1 MEQISEDV
9 QISIENT
16 DGKLIPSIDRLIL
29 LNDAECRQL
38 LVEWDSSKKLC
49 IHHLFEQQVQ
59 RTPAAVAV
67 VFQDRQLTYQELN
80 TQANQLASH
89 LRSLG
94 VTAETLVGICIDRSL
109 DMLVGLLGILKA
121 GGVYIPLDPTYPAER
136 LAFMLADSQAAI
148 IVTQQSL
155 VEQLDPLLG
164 DDCRV
169 LVCMDSDAE
178 IIATQSDENLRDIL
192 LGDNL
197 AYIIYTSGS
206 TGKPK
211 GVQIAHQS
219 LSNLLNSMQT
229 ALQVTASETF
239 LAVTTISF
247 DIAALELYLPLIV
260 GAKLILVSRDTAL
273 DGNKLL
279 AEIISSGATVMQSTP
294 ATWQMLVGCGFSTKH
309 RLKQILSGGEALP
322 RRLSHQLLAV
332 SDEVWNVYGP
342 TETTIWSSAYRVNS
356 AERTLRE
363 RTSVVKTSLE
373 PIGTA
378 IANTELY
385 VLDANLQPVEAGL
398 YGELHIGGIGL
409 ARGYLNR
416 PELTAEKFI
425 PHPFRKEPGA
435 KLYKTGDWV
444 FCRSDGNLE
453 YAERIDQQVKIRGFR
468 IELGEIETALYN
480 HPQVRETVVIP
491 REDEPGNK
499 RLVAYV
505 VTTEAKAP
513 STSEF
518 RQHLQQTLPD
528 YMIPAVFVQLAALPL
543 TPNCKIDRRA
553 LPVPQQTR
561 LESADSFVAPR
572 DKLESQLT
580 EIWEEFLK
588 IKPIGIRDNFFDLGG
603 DSLLAMSLFVKIAEI
618 CQIQLPLS
626 AIFQVPTIESLAKVL
641 RSETSLPAWYSL
653 VPIQPMSDPPES
665 NIGQQSPLFI
675 IHWLN
680 HRELY
685 QQLGFNRPIYGLH
698 YGIADAS
705 DRVLTLP
712 TIEDLATHYIKEM
725 RDIQSQGPY
734 YLVGH
739 SWGGTIAYE
748 MARQLVAQGH
758 EVDLLALLDTYLE
771 KSIWKVLPL
780 TQKLGNVRQIG
791 LFGLINRLRLKL
803 ENKSHIVND
812 DDSSSGLTHAD
823 LFIKYRLTSAAID
836 NYIPKPYSGRVI
848 LFQASNSCIPINYS
862 VETAEVILKK
872 FVTGSLEIHQ
882 ISGDHHSIL
891 KHPNV
896 SIVAATIE
904 TYIRDSIEI
913 QANRR
918 VCSCTSLNAPESL
931 LDRNNL
937 YRVN

>member
-16 DGKLIPSIDRLIL
+16 EGKLTPSIDNLIL
-29 LNDAECRQL
+29 LSDAERCQL
-38 LVEWDSSKKLC
+38 LTEWDNSKKLC

-59 RTPAAVAV
+59 YTPEAIAV

-80 TQANQLASH
+80 AQANQLAHH

-121 GGVYIPLDPTYPAER
+121 GGVYIPLDPAYPVER
-136 LAFMLADSQAAI
+136 LAFMLADSQAPV

-155 VEQLDPLLG
+155 VKQLDPLLG
-164 DDCRV
+164 DDCRMV
-169 LVCMDSDAE
+169 VCMDSDRAA
-178 IIATQSDENLRDIL
+178 ITTQSDKNLLDIIP
-192 LGDNL
+192 GDNL

-229 ALQVTASETF
+229 ALKVTASETF

-260 GAKLILVSRDTAL
+260 GAKLILVSRDTGL

-279 AEIISSGATVMQSTP
+279 AEISSSGATVMQSTP
-294 ATWQMLVGCGFSTKH
+294 ATWQMLVGCGLSANH

-322 RRLSHQLLAV
+322 RRLSQQLLAV

-342 TETTIWSSAYRVNS
+342 TETTIWSSAYRVN
-356 AERTLRE
+356 
-363 RTSVVKTSLE
+363 RTSAVQTSLE

-385 VLDANLQPVEAGL
+385 ILDANLQPVEAGL

-425 PHPFRKEPGA
+425 PHPFSKEPGA
-435 KLYKTGDWV
+435 RLYKTGDWV

-453 YAERIDQQVKIRGFR
+453 YAERIDLQVKIRGFR
-468 IELGEIETALYN
+468 IELGEIETTLYN
-480 HPQVRETVVIP
+480 HPQVRETVVIA

-513 STSEF
+513 STGEF
-518 RQHLQQTLPD
+518 RQYLQQTLPD
-528 YMIPAVFVQLAALPL
+528 YMIPAVFIQLAALPL

-553 LPVPQQTR
+553 LPAPQQTR

-588 IKPIGIRDNFFDLGG
+588 IKPIGITDNFFDLGG
-603 DSLLAMSLFVKIAEI
+603 DSLLAMSLFVKIATVS
-618 CQIQLPLS
+618 QTTLPLS
-626 AIFQVPTIESLAKVL
+626 AIFQAPTIESLAKVL
-641 RSETSLPAWYSL
+641 RSETSLPNWYSL
-653 VPIQPMSDPPES
+653 VPIQTTANPVGEKLCQHP
-665 NIGQQSPLFI
+665 PLFI

-685 QQLGFNRPIYGLH
+685 QQLGVNRAIYGLH

-705 DRVLTLP
+705 DLVPPLP
-712 TIEDLATHYIKEM
+712 TIEDLAAHYIKEM
-725 RDIQSQGPY
+725 CELQPQGPY
-734 YLVGH
+734 YLLGH

-748 MARQLVAQGH
+748 MSRQLVAQGH
-758 EVDLLALLDTYLE
+758 EVGMLALFDTNLDE
-771 KSIWKVLPL
+771 HNRQVLPL
-780 TQKLGNVRQIG
+780 NQKLLNLYHIG
-791 LFGLINRLRLKL
+791 LMGLAHRAKRKLEVKFYRLKA
-803 ENKSHIVND
+803 KHR
-812 DDSSSGLTHAD
+812 SSDFTNAD
-823 LFIKYRLTSAAID
+823 LFIQDPRIGAAIA
-836 NYIPKPYSGRVI
+836 NYIPKLYTGRAI
-848 LFQASNSCIPINYS
+848 LFQAMNPWISISS
-862 VETAEVILKK
+862 RVESPEITLKK
-872 FVTGSLEIHQ
+872 LVNGSLEVHPIP
-882 ISGDHHSIL
+882 GDHHSML
-891 KHPNV
+891 TQPNV
-896 SIVAATIE
+896 SIVAKAIE
-904 TYIRDSIEI
+904 TYIQGFPIG
-913 QANRR
+913 
-918 VCSCTSLNAPESL
+918 
-931 LDRNNL
+931 
-937 YRVN
+937 

>member
-1 MEQISEDV
+1 MEQINEDV
-9 QISIENT
+9 QISIDST
-16 DGKLIPSIDRLIL
+16 MGKLIPSIDSLIL
-29 LNDAECRQL
+29 LSDAERRQL
-38 LVEWDSSKKLC
+38 LIEWDNSEKLC

-59 RTPAAVAV
+59 RTPEAIAV
-67 VFQDRQLTYQELN
+67 VFQNRQLTYLELN
-80 TQANQLASH
+80 NQANRLANH

-94 VTAETLVGICIDRSL
+94 VTVETLVGICIDRSL
-109 DMLVGLLGILKA
+109 DMLVGLLSILKA
-121 GGVYIPLDPTYPAER
+121 GGVYIPLDPAYPAER
-136 LAFMLADSQAAI
+136 LAFMLADSQAGV

-155 VEQLDPLLG
+155 VEQLEPLLPN
-164 DDCRV
+164 DRCM
-169 LVCMDSDAE
+169 LVCIDRDIEA
-178 IIATQSDENLRDIL
+178 IATQSHENLLDPIA
-192 LGDNL
+192 GDNL

-229 ALQVTASETF
+229 SLKVSASETF

-279 AEIISSGATVMQSTP
+279 AEISSSGATVMQSTP
-294 ATWQMLVGCGFSTKH
+294 ATWQMLVGCGLSTNCG
-309 RLKQILSGGEALP
+309 LKQILSGGEALP

-342 TETTIWSSAYRVNS
+342 TETTIWSSAYQVN
-356 AERTLRE
+356 
-363 RTSVVKTSLE
+363 RTSAVQTSLE

-385 VLDANLQPVEAGL
+385 ILDANLQPVETGL

-425 PHPFRKEPGA
+425 PHPFSKQPGA
-435 KLYKTGDWV
+435 RLYKTGDWV

-468 IELGEIETALYN
+468 IELGEIETALYQ
-480 HPQVRETVVIP
+480 HPQVRETVVIA

-513 STSEF
+513 SNSEF
-518 RQHLQQTLPD
+518 REHLQQTLPD
-528 YMIPAVFVQLAALPL
+528 FMIPAVFVQLAALPL

-553 LPVPQQTR
+553 LPAPPQTR
-561 LESADSFVAPR
+561 VELADSFVAPR

-588 IKPIGIRDNFFDLGG
+588 IKPIGITDNFFELGG
-603 DSLLAMSLFVKIAEI
+603 HSLLAMSLFVKIAAV
-618 CQIQLPLS
+618 CQANLPLS
-626 AIFQVPTIESLAKVL
+626 AIFQAPTIEALAKVL
-641 RSETSLPAWYSL
+641 RAEISLPSWYSL
-653 VPIQPMSDPPES
+653 VPIQTIDSNLENSPP
-665 NIGQQSPLFI
+665 IFI
-675 IHWLN
+675 VHWLN

-685 QQLGFNRPIYGLH
+685 QQLGVNRSIYGLH

-705 DRVLTLP
+705 DRVPNLP
-712 TIEDLATHYIKEM
+712 SIVDLAAHYIKEM
-725 RDIQSQGPY
+725 CELQSQGPY
-734 YLVGH
+734 YLLGH

-748 MARQLVAQGH
+748 MACQLVAQGH
-758 EVDLLALLDTYLE
+758 EVSLLGLFDTNLDE
-771 KSIWKVLPL
+771 NNRQALPL
-780 TQKLGNVRQIG
+780 TQKLANLRQIG
-791 LFGLINRLRLKL
+791 LSGLAHRAKRKL
-803 ENKSHIVND
+803 EVKFYLHKAKHRASDFSN
-812 DDSSSGLTHAD
+812 AD
-823 LFIKYRLTSAAID
+823 LFIEDPRIAIAIS
-836 NYIPKPYSGRVI
+836 NYTPKPYTGRVV
-848 LFQASNSCIPINYS
+848 LFQPIEPWIS
-862 VETAEVILKK
+862 ITSGVETAEVALQKL
-872 FVTGSLEIHQ
+872 VDGSIEVHPVP
-882 ISGDHHSIL
+882 GDHHSIL
-891 KHPNV
+891 KEPNV
-896 SIVAATIE
+896 SIVAQTID
-904 TYIRDSIEI
+904 TYIREGIAERYL
-913 QANRR
+913 QN
-918 VCSCTSLNAPESL
+918 
-931 LDRNNL
+931 
-937 YRVN
+937 

>member
-1 MEQISEDV
+1 MEQINEDV
-9 QISIENT
+9 QISIEST
-16 DGKLIPSIDRLIL
+16 DGKLIPSIDNLIL
-29 LNDAECRQL
+29 LNDAERRQL
-38 LVEWDSSKKLC
+38 LVEWDNSRKLC

-67 VFQDRQLTYQELN
+67 VFQNRQLTYQELN
-80 TQANQLASH
+80 IQANQLASH
-89 LRSLG
+89 LRALG

-121 GGVYIPLDPTYPAER
+121 GGVYIPLDPSYPAER
-136 LAFMLADSQAAI
+136 LAFMLADSQAPV

-155 VEQLDPLLG
+155 VEQLKPLLG

-169 LVCMDSDAE
+169 LVCMDRDAE
-178 IIATQSDENLRDIL
+178 IIATQRDENLPDIIA
-192 LGDNL
+192 GDNL

-211 GVQIAHQS
+211 GVQIEHQS

-229 ALQVTASETF
+229 TLNVTASETF

-294 ATWQMLVGCGFSTKH
+294 ATWQMLVGCGLSTKH
-309 RLKQILSGGEALP
+309 PLKQILSGGEALP

-356 AERTLRE
+356 AQRTLRE
-363 RTSVVKTSLE
+363 GTSAVQTSLE

-385 VLDANLQPVEAGL
+385 ILDANLQPVEAGL

-435 KLYKTGDWV
+435 RLYKTGDWV

-480 HPQVRETVVIP
+480 HPQVRETVVIA

-553 LPVPQQTR
+553 LPAPQQTR
-561 LESADSFVAPR
+561 LESADSFVPPG
-572 DKLESQLT
+572 DKLESQLI

-588 IKPIGIRDNFFDLGG
+588 IKPIGITDNFFDLGG
-603 DSLLAMSLFVKIAEI
+603 DSLLAMSLFVKIETV
-618 CQIQLPLS
+618 CQTNLPLS
-626 AIFQVPTIESLAKVL
+626 AIFQAPNIAALAQVL
-641 RSETSLPAWYSL
+641 RSQISLPNWYSL
-653 VPIQPMSDPPES
+653 VPIQPKGERA
-665 NIGQQSPLFI
+665 PLFM
-675 IHWLN
+675 IHSLN
-680 HRELY
+680 HRDFY
-685 QQLGFNRPIYGLH
+685 HQLGTDRPIYGLH
-698 YGIADAS
+698 YGIADRS
-705 DRVLTLP
+705 DRVPDLP
-712 TIEDLATHYIKEM
+712 TIEDLAAHYIKEM
-725 RDIQSQGPY
+725 REVQPHGPY
-734 YLVGH
+734 YLMGH
-739 SWGGTIAYE
+739 SFGGAIAYE
-748 MARQLVAQGH
+748 MSRQLVDRGV
-758 EVDLLALLDTYLE
+758 EV
-771 KSIWKVLPL
+771 
-780 TQKLGNVRQIG
+780 
-791 LFGLINRLRLKL
+791 GLIALFNTNLDRQNRQSLSLAQRFANFHRLGLSELIDRAKHRLKFKFNL
-803 ENKSHIVND
+803 LKD
-812 DDSSSGLTHAD
+812 RYSSSGLAHED
-823 LFIKYRLTSAAID
+823 IFIEDPRILSAMNKYT
-836 NYIPKPYSGRVI
+836 PQPYSGRVV
-848 LFQASNSCIPINYS
+848 LFKAMNPLPMLNYS
-862 VETAEVILKK
+862 VSEPEVILNKL
-872 FVTGSLEIHQ
+872 VTGGIKVHEV
-882 ISGDHHSIL
+882 SGNNNTIL
-891 KHPNV
+891 QQPNV
-896 SIVAATIE
+896 SIVAEAIE
-904 TYIRDSIEI
+904 TYIRD
-913 QANRR
+913 
-918 VCSCTSLNAPESL
+918 L
-931 LDRNNL
+931 L
-937 YRVN
+937 

>member
-1 MEQISEDV
+1 MENSE
-9 QISIENT
+9 
-16 DGKLIPSIDRLIL
+16 
-29 LNDAECRQL
+29 
-38 LVEWDSSKKLC
+38 KLC

-59 RTPAAVAV
+59 YTPEAIAV
-67 VFQDRQLTYQELN
+67 VFQNRQLTYQELN
-80 TQANQLASH
+80 AQANQLASY

-121 GGVYIPLDPTYPAER
+121 GGVYIPLDPAYPAER
-136 LAFMLADSQAAI
+136 LAFMLADSQAPV

-155 VEQLDPLLG
+155 VEQLKILSG
-164 DDCRV
+164 DDRLV
-169 LVCMDSDAE
+169 LVCVDSDRKT
-178 IIATQSDENLRDIL
+178 IATQSNENLLDIIP
-192 LGDNL
+192 GENL

-229 ALQVTASETF
+229 CLQVTASETF

-294 ATWQMLVGCGFSTKH
+294 ATWQMLLGCGLSTNY
-309 RLKQILSGGEALP
+309 RFKQILSGGEALP
-322 RRLSHQLLAV
+322 RRLSQQLLAV

-342 TETTIWSSAYRVNS
+342 TETTIWSTAYKVNS
-356 AERTLRE
+356 AKRTLRE
-363 RTSVVKTSLE
+363 RTSAVQTSLE

-385 VLDANLQPVEAGL
+385 ILDANLQPVADGA

-435 KLYKTGDWV
+435 RLYKTGDWV

-468 IELGEIETALYN
+468 IELGEIETALYI
-480 HPQVRETVVIP
+480 HPQVRETVVIA

-513 STSEF
+513 STSEW

-553 LPVPQQTR
+553 LPAPLQTR
-561 LESADSFVAPR
+561 IEAAESFVAPS
-572 DKLESQLT
+572 DELESQLT

-588 IKPIGIRDNFFDLGG
+588 IKPIGITDNFFELGG
-603 DSLLAMSLFVKIAEI
+603 DSLLAMSLFVKIGTV
-618 CQIQLPLS
+618 CQTQLPLS
-626 AIFQVPTIESLAKVL
+626 AIFQAPTIESLAKIL
-641 RSETSLPAWYSL
+641 RSETSLPNWYSL
-653 VPIQPMSDPPES
+653 VPIHPISDDLTKD
-665 NIGQQSPLFI
+665 PLFI

-685 QQLGFNRPIYGLH
+685 QQLGVNRPIYGLH
-698 YGIADAS
+698 YGIANAS
-705 DRVLTLP
+705 DRVPNLP
-712 TIEDLATHYIKEM
+712 TIEDLAAHYIKEM
-725 RDIQSQGPY
+725 RELQSQGPY
-734 YLVGH
+734 HLLGH

-748 MARQLVAQGH
+748 MARQLVEQGQK
-758 EVDLLALLDTYLE
+758 VDLLVLFDTNLDE
-771 KSIWKVLPL
+771 NNREALPL
-780 TQKLGNVRQIG
+780 NQKLINLRRIG
-791 LFGLINRLRLKL
+791 LSELIYRAKRKL
-803 ENKSHIVND
+803 EVQFYQLKAKQDLVNF
-812 DDSSSGLTHAD
+812 SNAD
-823 LFIKYRLTSAAID
+823 LFIEDPRIAIAIG
-836 NYIPKPYSGRVI
+836 NYIPKPYTGRVL
-848 LFQASNSCIPINYS
+848 LFQPIEPWIS
-862 VETAEVILKK
+862 ISSKVETAEVALQKL
-872 FVTGSLEIHQ
+872 VSGSVEIYQ
-882 ISGDHHSIL
+882 IPGDHHSIL
-891 KHPNV
+891 KDSNV
-896 SIVAATIE
+896 SIVAKAIE
-904 TYIRDSIEI
+904 KHILS
-913 QANRR
+913 
-918 VCSCTSLNAPESL
+918 
-931 LDRNNL
+931 
-937 YRVN
+937 

>member
-1 MEQISEDV
+1 MKCDISE
-9 QISIENT
+9 
-16 DGKLIPSIDRLIL
+16 
-29 LNDAECRQL
+29 
-38 LVEWDSSKKLC
+38 KLC
-49 IHHLFEQQVQ
+49 IHYLFEQQVQ
-59 RTPAAVAV
+59 RTPEAVAV
-67 VFQDRQLTYQELN
+67 VFGDRQLTYQELN
-80 TQANQLASH
+80 AQANQLGSY

-121 GGVYIPLDPTYPAER
+121 GGVYIPLDPAYPAER
-136 LAFMLADSQAAI
+136 LGFMLADSQAPV

-155 VEQLDPLLG
+155 VKQLESLWV
-164 DDCRV
+164 DDRL
-169 LVCMDSDAE
+169 LVCVDRDREA
-178 IIATQSDENLRDIL
+178 IATQSNENLLDIIP
-192 LGDNL
+192 DENL

-219 LSNLLNSMQT
+219 LSNLLHSMQT
-229 ALQVTASETF
+229 SLQMTASEIF

-294 ATWQMLVGCGFSTKH
+294 ATWQMLVGCGLSTNH

-322 RRLSHQLLAV
+322 RRLSQQLLAV

-342 TETTIWSSAYRVNS
+342 TETTIWSTAYQVDLTN
-356 AERTLRE
+356 AIQ
-363 RTSVVKTSLE
+363 TSLE

-385 VLDANLQPVEAGL
+385 ILDANLQPVETGL

-435 KLYKTGDWV
+435 RLYKTGDWV

-468 IELGEIETALYN
+468 IELGEIETALYT
-480 HPQVRETVVIP
+480 HPQVRENVVIA

-513 STSEF
+513 SASEW

-553 LPVPQQTR
+553 LPAPLQTR
-561 LESADSFVAPR
+561 IELADSFVAPR
-572 DKLESQLT
+572 DELESQLT

-588 IKPIGIRDNFFDLGG
+588 IKPIGITDNFFELGG
-603 DSLLAMSLFVKIAEI
+603 DSLLAMSLFVKIAELS
-618 CQIQLPLS
+618 QTQLPLS
-626 AIFQVPTIESLAKVL
+626 AIFQAPTIESLAKVL
-641 RSETSLPAWYSL
+641 SSETSLSNWYSL
-653 VPIQPMSDPPES
+653 VPIQPISDPLES
-665 NIGQQSPLFI
+665 NIGQQPPLFI

-680 HRELY
+680 YRELY
-685 QQLGFNRPIYGLH
+685 QQLGVNRPIYGLH
-698 YGIADAS
+698 YGIADPS
-705 DRVLTLP
+705 DRVPTLP

-734 YLVGH
+734 YLIGH

-758 EVDLLALLDTYLE
+758 EVDLLALLDTYLQ

-780 TQKLGNVRQIG
+780 AQRLKNIRQIG
-791 LFGLINRLRLKL
+791 LLGLIKRLKL
-803 ENKSHIVND
+803 KLEIKFYPVND
-812 DDSSSGLTHAD
+812 KYSSSDIAHAD
-823 LFIKYRLTSAAID
+823 LFINYRLTSAAID

-848 LFQASNSCIPINYS
+848 LFQASDSCILINYS
-862 VETAEVILKK
+862 VETPEVILKK

-891 KHPNV
+891 KEPNV
-896 SIVAATIE
+896 SIVAEAIE
-904 TYIRDSIEI
+904 KH
-913 QANRR
+913 
-918 VCSCTSLNAPESL
+918 L
-931 LDRNNL
+931 LR
-937 YRVN
+937 

>member
-1 MEQISEDV
+1 MEQINEDV
-9 QISIENT
+9 QISIEST
-16 DGKLIPSIDRLIL
+16 DGKLIPSIDNLIL
-29 LNDAECRQL
+29 LSDAERHQL
-38 LVEWDSSKKLC
+38 LVEWDNSEKLC

-59 RTPAAVAV
+59 RTPAAIAV
-67 VFQDRQLTYQELN
+67 VFQDQQLTYQELN
-80 TQANQLASH
+80 QKANQLASH

-136 LAFMLADSQAAI
+136 LAFMLADSQAAV

-164 DDCRV
+164 GDCRV

-178 IIATQSDENLRDIL
+178 IIATQSDDNLPDIIA
-192 LGDNL
+192 GDNL

-229 ALQVTASETF
+229 ALKVTASETF

-294 ATWQMLVGCGFSTKH
+294 ATWQMLVGCGLSTKH

-342 TETTIWSSAYRVNS
+342 TETTIWSSVYRVNS
-356 AERTLRE
+356 AKRTLRE
-363 RTSVVKTSLE
+363 RTSAVQTSLE

-385 VLDANLQPVEAGL
+385 ILDANLQPVEAGL

-435 KLYKTGDWV
+435 RLYKTGDWV

-480 HPQVRETVVIP
+480 HPQVRETVVIA

-505 VTTEAKAP
+505 VTTEAVVP
-513 STSEF
+513 GTSEF
-518 RQHLQQTLPD
+518 RKYLQQTLPD
-528 YMIPAVFVQLAALPL
+528 YMIPAIFIQLAALPL

-553 LPVPQQTR
+553 LPAPQQTR

-572 DKLESQLT
+572 DKLEFQLT

-588 IKPIGIRDNFFDLGG
+588 IKPIGITDNFFELGG
-603 DSLLAMSLFVKIAEI
+603 DSLLAMSLFIKIETVA
-618 CQIQLPLS
+618 QINLPLS
-626 AIFQVPTIESLAKVL
+626 AIFQAPTIEALAKVL
-641 RSETSLPAWYSL
+641 RSETSLPDWYSL
-653 VPIQPMSDPPES
+653 VPIQTTADRVGEKLSQYP
-665 NIGQQSPLFI
+665 PLFI

-685 QQLGFNRPIYGLH
+685 QQLGVNRAIYGLH

-705 DRVLTLP
+705 DLVPPLP
-712 TIEDLATHYIKEM
+712 AIEDLAAHYIKEM
-725 RDIQSQGPY
+725 RELQSQGPY
-734 YLVGH
+734 YLLGH

-748 MARQLVAQGH
+748 MSRQLVAQGH
-758 EVDLLALLDTYLE
+758 EVGMLALFDTNLDE
-771 KSIWKVLPL
+771 HNRQVLPL
-780 TQKLGNVRQIG
+780 TQKLVNLRQIG
-791 LFGLINRLRLKL
+791 LTGLAHRAKRKLEVKFYRLKA
-803 ENKSHIVND
+803 KHR
-812 DDSSSGLTHAD
+812 SSDFSNAD
-823 LFIKYRLTSAAID
+823 LFIQDPRIGVAIA
-836 NYIPKPYSGRVI
+836 NYIPKPYTGRVI
-848 LFQASNSCIPINYS
+848 LFQAMNPWISISSRVDRP
-862 VETAEVILKK
+862 EVVLKK
-872 FVTGSLEIHQ
+872 LINGSLEVHPIP
-882 ISGDHHSIL
+882 GDHHSML
-891 KHPNV
+891 TQPNV
-896 SIVAATIE
+896 SIVAKAIE
-904 TYIRDSIEI
+904 TYIH
-913 QANRR
+913 
-918 VCSCTSLNAPESL
+918 ESL
-931 LDRNNL
+931 
-937 YRVN
+937 

>member
-1 MEQISEDV
+1 MKCDISE
-9 QISIENT
+9 
-16 DGKLIPSIDRLIL
+16 
-29 LNDAECRQL
+29 
-38 LVEWDSSKKLC
+38 KLC

-59 RTPAAVAV
+59 RTPEAVAV
-67 VFQDRQLTYQELN
+67 VFGDRQLTYQELN
-80 TQANQLASH
+80 AQANQLGSY

-121 GGVYIPLDPTYPAER
+121 GGVYIPLDPAYPAER
-136 LAFMLADSQAAI
+136 LAFMLADSQAPV

-155 VEQLDPLLG
+155 VKQLEPLLTTAQ
-164 DDCRV
+164 RV
-169 LVCMDSDAE
+169 LVCVDSDRE
-178 IIATQSDENLRDIL
+178 TITTQSNENLLDIIP
-192 LGDNL
+192 GENL

-229 ALQVTASETF
+229 ALKVTASETF

-294 ATWQMLVGCGFSTKH
+294 ATWQMLIGCGLSTNH

-322 RRLSHQLLAV
+322 RRLSQQLLAV

-342 TETTIWSSAYRVNS
+342 TETTIWSTAYQVN
-356 AERTLRE
+356 
-363 RTSVVKTSLE
+363 RTSAVQTSLE
-373 PIGTA
+373 PIGMA

-385 VLDANLQPVEAGL
+385 ILDANLQPVATGS

-435 KLYKTGDWV
+435 RLYKTGDWV
-444 FCRSDGNLE
+444 FCRADGNLE

-468 IELGEIETALYN
+468 IELGEIETALYT
-480 HPQVRETVVIP
+480 HPQVRETVVIA

-513 STSEF
+513 STSEW

-553 LPVPQQTR
+553 LPAPQQTR
-561 LESADSFVAPR
+561 LEAADSFVAPR
-572 DKLESQLT
+572 NELESQLT
-580 EIWEEFLK
+580 ELWEEFLK
-588 IKPIGIRDNFFDLGG
+588 IKPISITDNFFELGG
-603 DSLLAMSLFVKIAEI
+603 DSLLAMSLFVKIAEL
-618 CQIQLPLS
+618 CQTQLPLS
-626 AIFQVPTIESLAKVL
+626 AIFQAPTIESLAKVL
-641 RSETSLPAWYSL
+641 SSETSLSNWYSL
-653 VPIQPMSDPPES
+653 VPVQPISDPLVG
-665 NIGQQSPLFI
+665 NIDQQPPLFI

-685 QQLGFNRPIYGLH
+685 QQLGVNRPIYGLH

-705 DRVLTLP
+705 NRVPTLP
-712 TIEDLATHYIKEM
+712 TIEDLAAHYIKEM
-725 RDIQSQGPY
+725 RGIQSQGPY
-734 YLVGH
+734 YLIGH

-758 EVDLLALLDTYLE
+758 EVDLLALLDTYLQ

-780 TQKLGNVRQIG
+780 AQKLKNIRQIG
-791 LFGLINRLRLKL
+791 LFGLIKRLKL
-803 ENKSHIVND
+803 KTKFYTVND
-812 DDSSSGLTHAD
+812 KDSLGDLTHAD

-848 LFQASNSCIPINYS
+848 LFQASDSCILINYS
-862 VETAEVILKK
+862 VETPEVILKK
-872 FVTGSLEIHQ
+872 FVTGTMEVHQ
-882 ISGDHHSIL
+882 IPGDHHSIL
-891 KHPNV
+891 KQPNV
-896 SIVAATIE
+896 SIVAEAIE
-904 TYIRDSIEI
+904 KYILS
-913 QANRR
+913 
-918 VCSCTSLNAPESL
+918 
-931 LDRNNL
+931 
-937 YRVN
+937 